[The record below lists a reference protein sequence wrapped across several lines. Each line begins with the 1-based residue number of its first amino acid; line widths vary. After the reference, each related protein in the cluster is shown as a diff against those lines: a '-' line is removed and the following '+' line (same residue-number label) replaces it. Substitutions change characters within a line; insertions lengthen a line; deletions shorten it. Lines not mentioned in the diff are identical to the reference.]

1 MKYNFYILSLKCV
14 YWAHSVIGE
23 NFVFYYK
30 FTTKRDVAYKLKFR
44 IMGQLWELCLPD
56 NKH

>member
-1 MKYNFYILSLKCV
+1 MCLLGTFCNR
-14 YWAHSVIGE
+14 E

-44 IMGQLWELCLPD
+44 IMGQLSETLPPR
-56 NKH
+56 